1 MPRISEF
8 YGIVIAMFWTEHPP
22 PHFHAIYAE
31 HKAQVLIESG
41 EIMGGELPSRQL
53 RMVSQWAQLHR
64 NELMEN
70 WRKAREGL
78 SPDRI
83 EPLP

>member
-22 PHFHAIYAE
+22 PHFHAIYGE
-31 HKAQVLIESG
+31 YKAQVLIESG
-41 EIMGGELPSRQL
+41 DIMGGELPTRQQ
-53 RMVSQWAQLHR
+53 RMVSEWAQLHHD
-64 NELMEN
+64 ELMEN

-78 SPDRI
+78 APDRI